1 MSFKPSISVKS
12 SFSTLDLDNFSRQRF
27 LKKRCE
33 CWSLAEIFRL
43 RMQDRR
49 FSVKTC
55 RGLLTFPEKRLR

>member
-1 MSFKPSISVKS
+1 MSFKPPISVKS
-12 SFSTLDLDNFSRQRF
+12 SFSTLDLDNFSQQKF
-27 LKKRCE
+27 LKKRSE

-49 FSVKTC
+49 SVKTC